1 MLIEFNQVR
10 FQQGDFILHA
20 HLSMPQ
26 GKMICLLGPSG
37 SGKTTLLRLLAGF
50 ETPQQGKI
58 LLQDRDITHQPAW
71 KRRLG
76 YLFQDL
82 ALFPHMRVDENI
94 CFGLSMDNIPKEQ
107 QKMRL
112 KELLTLVDLEG
123 YEKRQVQQ
131 LSGGERQ
138 RVALARA
145 LAPNPACLMLDE
157 PLSALD
163 ASVRER
169 LGRHIRKI
177 QQYQNLTTIFVTHDQ
192 DEAMRL
198 SDYIYIMKDGEM
210 LEGGS
215 PEELYEKPV
224 YSWTAQFLGDGIL
237 LPILAEKSN
246 KITTVWGDFILEKNE
261 DIEGLTWKKEASNP
275 IKKDRILIR
284 PQWIT
289 LGRGNKKARVLS
301 REFGPKGY
309 RLEMQFKDQ
318 NFILYSQKNIEAGQ
332 WVNMECDKVH
342 RLRCL

>member
-1 MLIEFNQVR
+1 
-10 FQQGDFILHA
+10 
-20 HLSMPQ
+20 
-26 GKMICLLGPSG
+26 
-37 SGKTTLLRLLAGF
+37 
-50 ETPQQGKI
+50 
-58 LLQDRDITHQPAW
+58 
-71 KRRLG
+71 
-76 YLFQDL
+76 
-82 ALFPHMRVDENI
+82 MRVDENI

-246 KITTVWGDFILEKNE
+246 KITTVWGY
-261 DIEGLTWKKEASNP
+261 
-275 IKKDRILIR
+275 R
-284 PQWIT
+284 
-289 LGRGNKKARVLS
+289 S
-301 REFGPKGY
+301 RSVGEYG
-309 RLEMQFKDQ
+309 
-318 NFILYSQKNIEAGQ
+318 
-332 WVNMECDKVH
+332 V
-342 RLRCL
+342 